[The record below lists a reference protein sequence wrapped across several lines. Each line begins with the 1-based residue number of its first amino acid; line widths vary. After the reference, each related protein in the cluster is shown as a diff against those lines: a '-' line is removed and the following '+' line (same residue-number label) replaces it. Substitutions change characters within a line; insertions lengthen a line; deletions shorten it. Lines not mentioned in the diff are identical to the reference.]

1 MLASYKTDF
10 LIFRQFSPNFSVSN
24 SIFSLIIK
32 IISHAHFYS
41 NCCPYILSV
50 RAEWRADER
59 DPQTSL
65 HLSLTLTPL
74 LPTTSNKLL
83 WEALK
88 LCFYETLLP
97 THLIVS
103 KDAYKYA
110 AR

>member
-1 MLASYKTDF
+1 MRS
-10 LIFRQFSPNFSVSN
+10 
-24 SIFSLIIK
+24 SIYLLPIYSLCEG
-32 IISHAHFYS
+32 S
-41 NCCPYILSV
+41 
-50 RAEWRADER
+50 EWRADER

-97 THLIVS
+97 TYLIVAATARMP
-103 KDAYKYA
+103 DKYA
-110 AR
+110 VR